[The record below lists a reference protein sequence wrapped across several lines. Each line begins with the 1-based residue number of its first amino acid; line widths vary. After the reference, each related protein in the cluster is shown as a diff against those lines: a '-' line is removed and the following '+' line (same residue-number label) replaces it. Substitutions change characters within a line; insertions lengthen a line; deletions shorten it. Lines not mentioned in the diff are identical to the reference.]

1 MSRPFLCI
9 ALLPLLWASS
19 VEAAGSRNTWRSPT
33 TLDVVLVTF
42 QDATTG
48 TGVYHL
54 HDRPYGTNPGEP
66 ADSSYTL
73 RDFERLFSGGYGVL
87 PDFVG
92 TNQTVGGGHVLP
104 EVFGSVR
111 AYFDSVSNGMFQL
124 NVRMINPTDEDGYPR
139 WIELPETKAH
149 YAEISS
155 TLSRRRTFFNG
166 LYATAMDSVRCWNP
180 TPFPTDP
187 DPPTCGRNSAVTG
200 YAITDIGPD
209 NTVAQRRRHKV
220 VYLYSGATF
229 KGRSPAGLLHPQA
242 DWHTRTTPGMADDV
256 GYRYVMGE
264 REGSHRNDNR
274 TIDEFAPIFTHAH
287 EIGHLLGLYHGGG
300 LKNGPNPYMPDST
313 YMNDGA
319 ANLLDWGLMQGDGA
333 GPVVVNRGYHS
344 VYRSCPNPINPFYL
358 MDLEWID
365 PTEVIEIIGNQ
376 DDYEIAPGTVHLID
390 RGAHE
395 YLLERRA
402 HDGIDGISFGR
413 YLLYHEY
420 DEDPGLFIWRRE
432 TLPRSTTA
440 RERAQ
445 PLLIVADG
453 RRIRDARDNEPTRD
467 IHRYQDMLFDPF
479 PVVGDTT
486 FMIGTTTFTQGPVN
500 EVYDNMGGAGLR
512 QTTATGR
519 DGGEQT
525 DPMEVGFAL
534 TNITRIDVPD
544 GADEITVD
552 VIFLPRAPANL
563 TVEAGDGSAILTWND
578 PDDFTLDRW
587 EYRQG
592 GSGWVEVPVDDD
604 QLIRV
609 EATGTLSYTVMGLTN
624 GEMYSFEV
632 RAHNAAGWGAGSGP
646 FEVTLNTAPEV
657 MGEASPSFDEDSES
671 TVATYTATD
680 AEGDAITWSLTGADA
695 AAFSPPSDATGNSF
709 DLSFRSPPNYEN
721 PTDANLDTVYEVTVV
736 ATDDGMP
743 PLDASYPV
751 TVPLNNVDEEGTVTL
766 STTTPLVG
774 HPLGSALGEPDGGV
788 TDLRWQWQR
797 RLSGTKRWE
806 DVSSSRARSEEFHQG
821 QGYTPKPGDVGYEL
835 RATVGYTDVHGPG
848 KRAQSP
854 ESAPV
859 VDVPSAPRNLE
870 AAAGNARVDLRWDP
884 PLTDNGSALRGYG
897 YRYGSGGSWTPGT
910 LGLTPSHTIDQLTN
924 GTAYT
929 FELWA
934 VNGAGNSDPTSVT
947 STPLGVPDPPVLS
960 VEEGDGRVRLRFVLG
975 SDNGSGITRRDTRV
989 YRLVDGARLWPFGEL
1004 WFETAVDPSSSDYPR
1019 RFTSGY
1025 SEGWQGL
1032 TNGLEYTFEV
1042 RTVNEVGTSALA
1054 RVTATPRGSPPPR
1067 PVTVT
1072 YGASSYA
1079 AQEGGEAA
1087 TVRLSAPASQ
1097 ALRIPIAVNPPS
1109 GDYSRD
1115 PGSGHP
1121 LSFSR

>member
-264 REGSHRNDNR
+264 REGGHRNSSPR
-274 TIDEFAPIFTHAH
+274 PLDEFSPIYTHAH

-300 LKNGPNPYMPDST
+300 QVSASNPNPYVPGT
-313 YMNDGA
+313 NYATPRG
-319 ANLLDWGLMQGDGA
+319 ANLLEWTLMQGNGS
-333 GPVVVNRGYHS
+333 GPEVIENGYHS
-344 VYRSCPNPINPFYL
+344 PYRSCPNPINPFYL
-358 MDLEWID
+358 WDLEWID
-365 PTEVIEIIGNQ
+365 PTEIIGNQ
-376 DDYEIAPGTVHLID
+376 DNYEIGPGTVHLID
-390 RGAHE
+390 RGSHE

-413 YLLYHEY
+413 YILFHEVQ
-420 DEDPGLFIWRRE
+420 EDPGLFIWRRE
-432 TLPRSTTA
+432 TFPRSTTA

-453 RRIRDARDNEPTRD
+453 RRIRNARDQEQNPNIPE
-467 IHRYQDMLFDPF
+467 YQDMLFDPF
-479 PVVGDTT
+479 PVEATPVTG
-486 FMIGTTTFTQGPVN
+486 GSVNFTQSAVDA
-500 EVYDNMGGAGLR
+500 VYDNMADVGLR
-512 QTTATGR
+512 QTTENEDPPGDAGR
-519 DGGEQT
+519 QT
-525 DPMEVGFAL
+525 DPMEVGVGFAL
-534 TNITRIDVPD
+534 TNITRTDVT
-544 GADEITVD
+544 GRADRIRVD
-552 VIFLPRAPANL
+552 VTFLPRAPANL
-563 TVEAGDGSAILTWND
+563 TIEAGDGSAILRWDD

-587 EYRQG
+587 EYQQQG
-592 GSGWVEVPVDDD
+592 LSDWVEIPVDDD
-604 QLIRV
+604 QLTRD
-609 EATGTLSYTVMGLTN
+609 EATGTLSYPVLSLTH

-632 RAHNAAGWGAGSGP
+632 RAHNAAGWGPAAGP
-646 FEVTLNTAPEV
+646 VEVTLNTAPVVSGPET
-657 MGEASPSFDEDSES
+657 PSFDENSEQP
-671 TVATYTATD
+671 VATYTATD
-680 AEGDAITWSLTGADA
+680 ADGDAITWSLTGADA
-695 AAFSPPSDATGNSF
+695 AAFSPPTEATGNSF
-709 DLSFRSPPNYEN
+709 DLSFRSAPNYET

-736 ATDDGMP
+736 ATDDGVP
-743 PLDASYPV
+743 PL
-751 TVPLNNVDEEGTVTL
+751 
-766 STTTPLVG
+766 
-774 HPLGSALGEPDGGV
+774 
-788 TDLRWQWQR
+788 
-797 RLSGTKRWE
+797 
-806 DVSSSRARSEEFHQG
+806 
-821 QGYTPKPGDVGYEL
+821 
-835 RATVGYTDVHGPG
+835 
-848 KRAQSP
+848 
-854 ESAPV
+854 
-859 VDVPSAPRNLE
+859 
-870 AAAGNARVDLRWDP
+870 
-884 PLTDNGSALRGYG
+884 
-897 YRYGSGGSWTPGT
+897 
-910 LGLTPSHTIDQLTN
+910 
-924 GTAYT
+924 
-929 FELWA
+929 
-934 VNGAGNSDPTSVT
+934 
-947 STPLGVPDPPVLS
+947 
-960 VEEGDGRVRLRFVLG
+960 
-975 SDNGSGITRRDTRV
+975 
-989 YRLVDGARLWPFGEL
+989 
-1004 WFETAVDPSSSDYPR
+1004 
-1019 RFTSGY
+1019 
-1025 SEGWQGL
+1025 
-1032 TNGLEYTFEV
+1032 
-1042 RTVNEVGTSALA
+1042 
-1054 RVTATPRGSPPPR
+1054 
-1067 PVTVT
+1067 
-1072 YGASSYA
+1072 
-1079 AQEGGEAA
+1079 
-1087 TVRLSAPASQ
+1087 
-1097 ALRIPIAVNPPS
+1097 
-1109 GDYSRD
+1109 
-1115 PGSGHP
+1115 PGS
-1121 LSFSR
+1121 

>member
-9 ALLPLLWASS
+9 ALLPVLWAYSA
-19 VEAAGSRNTWRSPT
+19 EAAGSAFTGRASTTAETFPC

-42 QDATTG
+42 KDTTA
-48 TGVYHL
+48 GVGSYHL
-54 HDRPYGTNPGEP
+54 WDRPYGTNPGEP
-66 ADSSYTL
+66 ADSSYTWS
-73 RDFERLFSGGYGVL
+73 DFERLFVGGYDEHGGYDAGTV
-87 PDFVG
+87 FVG
-92 TNQTVGGGHVLP
+92 DTVTVAGGHVLP

-111 AYFDSVSNGMFQL
+111 AYYDSVSNGDFEL
-124 NVRMINPTDEDGYPR
+124 NVRMINPGDEDGYPR
-139 WIELPETKAH
+139 WIELPHTKAH
-149 YAEISS
+149 YAEITSIP
-155 TLSRRRTFFNG
+155 LSRTHQEFFDE
-166 LYATAMDSVRCWNP
+166 LYDTGMDSVRCWNP

-209 NTVAQRRRHKV
+209 NSVDQRLRHKV

-229 KGRSPAGLLHPQA
+229 KGRDPAGLLHPQA
-242 DWHTRTTPGMADDV
+242 DRHTRTHPSRSSHV

-300 LKNGPNPYMPDST
+300 LENGPNPYMPDST

-358 MDLEWID
+358 WDLEWID
-365 PTEVIEIIGNQ
+365 PTEIIGNQ

-534 TNITRIDVPD
+534 TNITRTDVT
-544 GADEITVD
+544 GRADRIRVD
-552 VIFLPRAPANL
+552 VTFLPRAPANL
-563 TVEAGDGSAILTWND
+563 TIEAGDGSAILRWDD

-587 EYRQG
+587 EYQQQG
-592 GSGWVEVPVDDD
+592 LSDWVEIPVVDD
-604 QLIRV
+604 QLTRD
-609 EATGTLSYTVMGLTN
+609 EATGTLSYPVLSLTH

-632 RAHNAAGWGAGSGP
+632 RAHNAAGWGPAAGP
-646 FEVTLNTAPEV
+646 VEVTLNTAPVVSGPET
-657 MGEASPSFDEDSES
+657 PSFDEDSEE

-680 AEGDAITWSLTGADA
+680 AQEDGITWSLTGADS
-695 AAFSPPSDATGNSF
+695 AAFDLPTEATGNSF
-709 DLSFRSPPNYEN
+709 DLSFRSAPNYEQ
-721 PTDANLDTVYEVTVV
+721 PADANLDTVYEVTVQ

-743 PLDASYPV
+743 PL
-751 TVPLNNVDEEGTVTL
+751 
-766 STTTPLVG
+766 
-774 HPLGSALGEPDGGV
+774 
-788 TDLRWQWQR
+788 
-797 RLSGTKRWE
+797 
-806 DVSSSRARSEEFHQG
+806 
-821 QGYTPKPGDVGYEL
+821 
-835 RATVGYTDVHGPG
+835 
-848 KRAQSP
+848 
-854 ESAPV
+854 
-859 VDVPSAPRNLE
+859 
-870 AAAGNARVDLRWDP
+870 
-884 PLTDNGSALRGYG
+884 
-897 YRYGSGGSWTPGT
+897 
-910 LGLTPSHTIDQLTN
+910 
-924 GTAYT
+924 
-929 FELWA
+929 
-934 VNGAGNSDPTSVT
+934 
-947 STPLGVPDPPVLS
+947 
-960 VEEGDGRVRLRFVLG
+960 
-975 SDNGSGITRRDTRV
+975 
-989 YRLVDGARLWPFGEL
+989 
-1004 WFETAVDPSSSDYPR
+1004 
-1019 RFTSGY
+1019 
-1025 SEGWQGL
+1025 
-1032 TNGLEYTFEV
+1032 
-1042 RTVNEVGTSALA
+1042 
-1054 RVTATPRGSPPPR
+1054 
-1067 PVTVT
+1067 
-1072 YGASSYA
+1072 
-1079 AQEGGEAA
+1079 
-1087 TVRLSAPASQ
+1087 PAS
-1097 ALRIPIAVNPPS
+1097 
-1109 GDYSRD
+1109 
-1115 PGSGHP
+1115 
-1121 LSFSR
+1121 